1 MSKSASEG
9 PLAVELLIS
18 VARFTVPSRFISMT
32 CTAPRSAPPSSSSGA
47 PAARSGM
54 PSPSTSP
61 MPAVPD
67 PNRLELPTET
77 RVDDD
82 ALTFA
87 AVSTA
92 PLPRAAEPSS
102 PIT

>member
-1 MSKSASEG
+1 
-9 PLAVELLIS
+9 
-18 VARFTVPSRFISMT
+18 
-32 CTAPRSAPPSSSSGA
+32 
-47 PAARSGM
+47 M
-54 PSPSTSP
+54 PSPSMSP